1 MRSKKILA
9 AVVLVLVCAL
19 TLVCFAGCAQNGKSA
34 YQIAVDNGF
43 EGTEK
48 EWLES
53 LKGSDGSDGADGA
66 DGADAEGVTVQD
78 LFDAYAETHPGA
90 TMDDFLDAYL
100 DFEYTQGFEN
110 IAGKVIK
117 SGVAITASSR
127 VATSLGSGVIYK
139 IDGETA
145 YIITNYHVVYDQH
158 TRGIASDIHVYIYNR
173 YSESDAI
180 AATFLGGSSAYDI
193 AVLKAKGGVF
203 ADSDLT
209 EAAAIDTGTPQLG
222 EICIAVGTPE
232 EMQFSV
238 TQGIVSTQSEYIYT
252 QVLGEASSASRVR
265 VFRTDTALNSGNSG
279 GGVFNARGELIGIAN
294 AKSSESD
301 VDNICYA
308 IPAIIAV
315 NIADNVIETGG
326 AKFVLGVKLTNN
338 GDTTTVYDSASG
350 AIRTV
355 ETVYVSEINAGSVC
369 EGVLQSGDIL
379 TSIDLIRGGEVVE
392 NCTIERVFNAT
403 EFLLKAREGDT
414 VRINYTRGGAEA
426 NAEFAVDALTDL

>member
-1 MRSKKILA
+1 MRSKKLLA
-9 AVVLVLVCAL
+9 AITLTLVCAL
-19 TLVCFAGCAQNGKSA
+19 TLVCFAGCAQDGKSA

-43 EGTEK
+43 EGTEA

-53 LKGSDGSDGADGA
+53 LKGSDGSDGADGS
-66 DGADAEGVTVQD
+66 DGEDSTITVQD
-78 LFDAYAETHPGA
+78 LFDAYVETHPGA

-127 VATSLGSGVIYK
+127 FSSSLGSGVIYK
-139 IDGETA
+139 LDGETA
-145 YIITNYHVVYDQH
+145 YIITNYHVVYDQSS
-158 TRGIASDIHVYIYNR
+158 RGIASDIHVYIYNR
-173 YSESDAI
+173 YSGDDAI

-193 AVLKAKGGVF
+193 AVLKATGGVF

-209 EAAAIDTGTPQLG
+209 EAAKVDTGTPQLG

-252 QVLGEASSASRVR
+252 NVLGNMQTSRVR

-279 GGVFNARGELIGIAN
+279 GGVFNSDGELIGIAN

-326 AKFVLGVKLTNN
+326 SKFVLGVTLSNN
-338 GDTTTVYDSASG
+338 GETTTVYDSESG
-350 AIRTV
+350 EIRTV
-355 ETVYVSEINAGSVC
+355 ETVAVSGINSGSVC
-369 EGVLQSGDIL
+369 EGVLQTGDVL

-392 NCTIERVFNAT
+392 SCTIERVFNAT
-403 EFLLKAREGDT
+403 EFLLKARVGDT

>member
-1 MRSKKILA
+1 MRSKRLLA
-9 AVVLVLVCAL
+9 AITLTLVCAL
-19 TLVCFAGCAQNGKSA
+19 TLVCFAGCAQDGKSA

-43 EGTEK
+43 EGTEA

-53 LKGSDGSDGADGA
+53 LKGSDGADGA
-66 DGADAEGVTVQD
+66 DGSDGEDSTITVQD

-127 VATSLGSGVIYK
+127 FSSSLGSGVIYK

-145 YIITNYHVVYDQH
+145 YIITNYHVVYDQSS
-158 TRGIASDIHVYIYNR
+158 RGIASDIHVYIYNR
-173 YSESDAI
+173 YSGDDAI
-180 AATFLGGSSAYDI
+180 AARFLGGSSDYDI
-193 AVLKAKGGVF
+193 AILEATGEVF

-209 EAAAIDTGTPQLG
+209 EAAKVDTGTPQLG

-252 QVLGEASSASRVR
+252 NVLGNMAQTSRVR

-279 GGVFNARGELIGIAN
+279 GGVFNSDGELIGIAN

-326 AKFVLGVKLTNN
+326 SKFVLGVTLSNN
-338 GDTTTVYDSASG
+338 GETTTVYDSESG
-350 AIRTV
+350 EIRTV
-355 ETVYVSEINAGSVC
+355 ETVAVSGINSGSVC
-369 EGVLQSGDIL
+369 EGVLQTGDIL

-392 NCTIERVFNAT
+392 SCTIERVFNAT
-403 EFLLKAREGDT
+403 EFLLKARVGDT
-414 VRINYTRGGAEA
+414 IRINYTRGGTADS
-426 NAEFAVDALTDL
+426 AEFAVTELTDL

>member
-1 MRSKKILA
+1 
-9 AVVLVLVCAL
+9 
-19 TLVCFAGCAQNGKSA
+19 
-34 YQIAVDNGF
+34 
-43 EGTEK
+43 
-48 EWLES
+48 
-53 LKGSDGSDGADGA
+53 
-66 DGADAEGVTVQD
+66 
-78 LFDAYAETHPGA
+78 
-90 TMDDFLDAYL
+90 MDDFLDAYL

-127 VATSLGSGVIYK
+127 FSSSLGSGVIYK
-139 IDGETA
+139 LDGETA
-145 YIITNYHVVYDQH
+145 YIITNYHVVYDQYS
-158 TRGIASDIHVYIYNR
+158 RGIASDIHVYIYNR
-173 YSESDAI
+173 YSGDDAI
-180 AATFLGGSSAYDI
+180 AARFLGGSSDYDI
-193 AVLKAKGGVF
+193 AILEATGEVF

-209 EAAAIDTGTPQLG
+209 EAAKVDTGTPQLG

-252 QVLGEASSASRVR
+252 QVLGETSPASRVR

-279 GGVFNARGELIGIAN
+279 GGVFNSDGELIGIAN

-326 AKFVLGVKLTNN
+326 SKFVLGVTLSNN
-338 GDTTTVYDSASG
+338 GETTTVYDSESG
-350 AIRTV
+350 EIRTV
-355 ETVYVSEINAGSVC
+355 ETVAVSGINSGSVC
-369 EGVLQSGDIL
+369 EGVLQTGDIL

-392 NCTIERVFNAT
+392 SCTIERVFNAT
-403 EFLLKAREGDT
+403 EFLLKARVGDT
-414 VRINYTRGGAEA
+414 IRINYTRGGTADS
-426 NAEFAVDALTDL
+426 AEFAVTELTDL